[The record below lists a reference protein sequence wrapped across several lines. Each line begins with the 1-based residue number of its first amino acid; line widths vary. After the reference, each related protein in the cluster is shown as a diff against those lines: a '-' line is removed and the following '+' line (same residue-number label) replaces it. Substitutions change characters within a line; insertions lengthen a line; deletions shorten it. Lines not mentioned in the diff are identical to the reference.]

1 MNLKSSIERLRGNLL
16 AKKEEPATNPSPT
29 MATPEAK
36 PINVAP
42 VYYQFELFPEYQEY
56 TTMTWYYEKQ
66 KFPQNLFQP
75 HVGGSDATVMLNGRQ
90 FINYSTYNYLA
101 LGNDERVKRAAMKA
115 VEDFGVG
122 TGSGRSITGEID
134 IHRTFEREVCDVLGT
149 EDAVLSVGGYSTNAF
164 TIGYLCRNQDLI
176 LYDELIHNSALIG
189 CKITGARRIAFPHN
203 DYAALE
209 QLLKT
214 HRANFERVF
223 ILVEGVYSM
232 DGDIPDICRFIEL
245 KKKYQSLLMV
255 DEAHS
260 LGVIGSRGLGVTDYF
275 GISGSQ
281 IDILFGSLSKS
292 FGTCGGFVAGP
303 KPLVAMLKYYAPGV
317 LLYGA
322 SPTPANAAAALEALR
337 VMIAEPDRALRL
349 QQNAAYF
356 IEQAQSVGLDTYRSR
371 DSAVVPVMMR
381 DSELALWM
389 SVKLFED
396 GICTYPM
403 MYPIVPRNKCRLR
416 FFMNTN
422 HTREQIDQTISQISA
437 RLKEAP
443 KSKGIF

>member
-1 MNLKSSIERLRGNLL
+1 MNFKSSIERLRSNLL
-16 AKKEEPATNPSPT
+16 AKKEDYAPPAGAAHS
-29 MATPEAK
+29 TPEAANM
-36 PINVAP
+36 NVTPAG
-42 VYYQFELFPEYQEY
+42 YQFEQFPEFKEY
-56 TTMTWYYEKQ
+56 TTMTWFYEQQ
-66 KFPQNLFQP
+66 KYPPNLFQP
-75 HVGGSDATVMLNGRQ
+75 HVGASDATVMINGRQ
-90 FINYSTYNYLA
+90 YINYSSYNYLA
-101 LGNDERVKRAAMKA
+101 LGFHEQVKRAAIKA
-115 VEDFGVG
+115 IEDFGVG

-134 IHRTFEREVCDVLGT
+134 IHRTFEQEICEQLGT
-149 EDAVLSVGGYSTNAF
+149 DDAVLSVGGYSTNAF
-164 TIGYLCRNQDLI
+164 AIGYLCRTQDLI

-203 DYAALE
+203 DTTAVE

-214 HRANFERVF
+214 HRPNFERVF

-232 DGDIPDICRFIEL
+232 DGDIPDIPKFIEL
-245 KKKYQSLLMV
+245 KKKYRALLMV

-260 LGVIGSRGLGVTDYF
+260 LGVIGERGMGVTDYF
-275 GISGSQ
+275 DIADGE
-281 IDILFGSLSKS
+281 IDVLFGSLSKS

-303 KPLVAMLKYYAPGV
+303 KALVAMLKYYAPGV

-322 SPTPANAAAALEALR
+322 SPTPANAAAALESLR
-337 VMIAEPDRALRL
+337 VMVAEPERAQRL

-356 IEQAQSVGLDTYRSR
+356 IKQAQAAGLDTYNSR
-371 DSAVVPVMMR
+371 DSAVVPIMMR

-396 GICTYPM
+396 GICSYPM

-416 FFMNTN
+416 FFINTN
-422 HTREQIDQTISQISA
+422 HTQKQIDQTIANINA
-437 RLKEAP
+437 RLQQAP